1 MTDELN
7 CSDGAKML
15 IERMKTHPDEFRGGS
30 ARWAMVMNQMLQV
43 RRGGVENNVMM
54 SRRDMNALFDAFET
68 HVMEPAMAAHVVEE
82 LMTPKAERKKV
93 QITRPLGKSVL
104 TPAKMQEEALKILEQ
119 EFSKAYSAGDHVRAT
134 HLLDEYDYQT
144 TGSYDPWSIKH
155 RKPQT

>member
-43 RRGGVENNVMM
+43 RRGGVETNILM

-68 HVMEPAMAAHVVEE
+68 HVMETAMAAHVVEE

-104 TPAKMQEEALKILEQ
+104 SPSMMQEEALKILEQ
-119 EFSKAYSAGDHVRAT
+119 KFERAYKANDHVRAT
-134 HLLDEYDYQT
+134 QLLDEYEYQNK
-144 TGSYDPWSIKH
+144 SRYDISKWENYL
-155 RKPQT
+155 

>member
-43 RRGGVENNVMM
+43 RRGGVETNILM

-68 HVMEPAMAAHVVEE
+68 HVMETAMAAHVVEE
-82 LMTPKAERKKV
+82 LMSPRAERKTV
-93 QITRPLGKSVL
+93 VVRPRPPGKSVL
-104 TPAKMQEEALKILEQ
+104 SPSMMQEEALKILEK
-119 EFSKAYSAGDHVRAT
+119 EFERAYKENDHPRAAA
-134 HLLDEYDYQT
+134 LLDEYEYQNKSRYDISKWE
-144 TGSYDPWSIKH
+144 SY
-155 RKPQT
+155 R